1 MMQDLFLL
9 LIGLLGLFFGG
20 NWLVRGASNLAMSF
34 GVSTLIIAL
43 TFVAIGTSMPE
54 LLVSAQ
60 AALAGK
66 SDLAIGNVLGSNIAN
81 IGLILGATGLIR
93 PLTVKAVLLRREI
106 PIMISFTLLAYLL
119 TLDGE
124 IGRVDGLLLLVSF
137 AGFNVLFYF
146 LAKKEQDERDRL
158 LADFDSGPFTSK
170 SSRQKEIIF
179 LLLGIVTL
187 VIGSRLMVEG
197 AVNIARFVG
206 LSELVIA
213 ITLVA
218 FGTSLPE
225 LAASLSAA
233 FHQETDLAIGNV
245 VGSNIANL
253 LLILGV
259 TSLLR
264 PIAVSRAE
272 VQFEF
277 LVMIA
282 FAALLIPFM
291 RRERF
296 GRRQSALFLGA
307 YVAFIIYSLATGNLE
322 SLLQ

>member
-1 MMQDLFLL
+1 MLENLVLL
-9 LIGLLGLFFGG
+9 LAGLVGLFFGG

-34 GVSTLIIAL
+34 GVSILIIAL

-81 IGLILGATGLIR
+81 IGLILGATGLIA
-93 PLTVKAVLLRREI
+93 PLSVKAVILRREI
-106 PIMISFTLLAYLL
+106 PIMILFTVFTYIL
-119 TLDGE
+119 TLDGQ
-124 IGRVDGLLLLVSF
+124 IGRVDGLLLLFSF
-137 AGFNVLFYF
+137 AGFNTMFYY
-146 LAKKEQDERDRL
+146 LAKKEQEARDRL
-158 LADFDSGPFTSK
+158 LADVDDVQITSK
-170 SSRQKEIIF
+170 LGRPKELLF
-179 LLLGIVTL
+179 LLLGIVAL
-187 VIGSRLMVEG
+187 VVGARLMVEG
-197 AVNIARFVG
+197 AVNIARLVG
-206 LSELVIA
+206 VSELVIA

-233 FHQETDLAIGNV
+233 FHKKTDLAIGNV

-282 FAALLIPFM
+282 FAVLLIPFM
-291 RRERF
+291 RHQKF
-296 GRRQSALFLGA
+296 GRRQSAVFLGA
-307 YVAFIIYSLATGNLE
+307 YIAFIIYSLAADNLQI
-322 SLLQ
+322 LVQ

>member
-1 MMQDLFLL
+1 MLENLL
-9 LIGLLGLFFGG
+9 LLLAGLVGLFYGG

-34 GVSTLIIAL
+34 GVSILIIAL

-54 LLVSAQ
+54 LLVSVQ

-81 IGLILGATGLIR
+81 IGLILGATGLIA
-93 PLTVKAVLLRREI
+93 PLSVKAVLLRREI
-106 PIMISFTLLAYLL
+106 PIMILFTVFTYIL
-119 TLDGE
+119 TLDGQ
-124 IGRVDGLLLLVSF
+124 IGQVDGLLLLFSF
-137 AGFNVLFYF
+137 AGFNTMFYF
-146 LAKKEQDERDRL
+146 LAKKEQDASDHL
-158 LADFDSGPFTSK
+158 LADVDDGQITPK
-170 SSRQKEIIF
+170 LARPKEF
-179 LLLGIVTL
+179 LFLVLGIAAL
-187 VIGSRLMVEG
+187 VIASRLMVEG
-197 AVNIARFVG
+197 AVNIARLVG
-206 LSELVIA
+206 VSELVIA

-233 FHQETDLAIGNV
+233 FHKQTDLAIGNV

-277 LVMIA
+277 IVMIA
-282 FAALLIPFM
+282 FAVLLIPFV
-291 RRERF
+291 RHQEF
-296 GRRQSALFLGA
+296 GRRQSAVFLGA
-307 YVAFIIYSLATGNLE
+307 YIAFIIYSLAADSPQILI
-322 SLLQ
+322 Q

>member
-1 MMQDLFLL
+1 MLENLL
-9 LIGLLGLFFGG
+9 LLLAGLVGLFFGG

-34 GVSTLIIAL
+34 GVSILIIAL

-54 LLVSAQ
+54 LLVSVQ

-81 IGLILGATGLIR
+81 IGLILGATGLIT
-93 PLTVKAVLLRREI
+93 PLSVKAVLLRREI
-106 PIMISFTLLAYLL
+106 PIMILFTVFTYIL
-119 TLDGE
+119 TLDGQ
-124 IGRVDGLLLLVSF
+124 IGRVDGLLLLFSF
-137 AGFNVLFYF
+137 AGFNTMFYY
-146 LAKKEQDERDRL
+146 LAKKEQDARDQL
-158 LADFDSGPFTSK
+158 LADVDDEQITSELG
-170 SSRQKEIIF
+170 RPKEF
-179 LLLGIVTL
+179 LYLMLGIAAL

-197 AVNIARFVG
+197 AVNIARLVG
-206 LSELVIA
+206 ISELVIA

-233 FHQETDLAIGNV
+233 FHKKTDLAIGNI

-282 FAALLIPFM
+282 FAVMLIPFA
-291 RRERF
+291 RHQKF
-296 GRRQSALFLGA
+296 GRRQSAVFLGA
-307 YVAFIIYSLATGNLE
+307 YIAFIIYSLTAD
-322 SLLQ
+322 SLQILIQ